1 MGIRVRRTKNQPTWA
16 AFAGMD
22 TRVSERR
29 KSPGQGRI
37 QFDSR
42 LCLQEGARLCVPLNC
57 S

>member
-1 MGIRVRRTKNQPTWA
+1 MGIRVRRTKNRPTWA